1 MTEYKV
7 VVTIHNTFL
16 IDAASEDD
24 ADEKVRELSPVEL
37 LEHCDLDIDDIE
49 EQ

>member
-7 VVTIHNTFL
+7 VVTIHNAFL
-16 IDAASEDD
+16 IDADSEDD

-37 LEHCDLDIDDIE
+37 LEHCDLDIDYIE